1 MKLLLLSLCGED
13 GADENTQNIN
23 LYLASLA
30 KHVVPFFETKVILF
44 STFNAIE
51 KTQARIRAFGLH
63 NQIEVYDYARLPLS
77 DDVRQWFRKTHYF
90 SKIGVHMNMLFD
102 YAKTQNFFEADWIFH
117 TDTDLHFLE
126 NFAANLQAINHLLPV
141 NPRLLISCAG
151 DTNPISVRYKDKQ
164 YQFQPPARW
173 NVFRDPIPSYFQLH
187 ILHPIERRYNSH
199 DNTLERLVFQ
209 HKCLKVRNDFV
220 GLSRQAAHEY
230 NLNWVHTGYSPEF
243 IHEGS
248 NTDAAVAT
256 QEVEALWNQHI
267 AHTTLPLHVNMNE
280 DKGSLVLDWLKLGTH
295 GVTWIQLRGW
305 EDMVHHYGSGWTSC
319 LKESYAERSRGILER
334 EYTDTAS
341 IWRGDYT

>member
-77 DDVRQWFRKTHYF
+77 DDVRQWFQRTYYF

-117 TDTDLHFLE
+117 TDTDLEFIG
-126 NFAANLQAINHLLPV
+126 NFEANLQSINHLRAV
-141 NPRLLISCAG
+141 NPKLLVSCAG
-151 DTNPISVRYKDKQ
+151 DSNPISIRYKNKR
-164 YQFQPPARW
+164 YEFQPPPRW
-173 NVFRDPIPSYFQLH
+173 NVFQDPIPSSFKLH
-187 ILHPIERRYNSH
+187 HLHPIEHQHNSP
-199 DNTLERLVFQ
+199 DNTADKLIFQ

-220 GLSRQAAHEY
+220 GLSRETATEY

-243 IHEGS
+243 EKDNEKNS
-248 NTDAAVAT
+248 EVSVAT
-256 QEVEALWNQHI
+256 QEIKDLWNRHI
-267 AHTTLPLHVNMNE
+267 AHTTLPLYVNINE
-280 DKGSLVLDWLKLGTH
+280 DKGSLVLDWLKFGRH
-295 GVTWIQLRGW
+295 GVTWIQLRAW
-305 EDMVHHYGSGWTSC
+305 ADMVHHFGSGWASC
-319 LKESYAERSRGILER
+319 KESYVEQSRAILEKN
-334 EYTDTAS
+334 YTDTES